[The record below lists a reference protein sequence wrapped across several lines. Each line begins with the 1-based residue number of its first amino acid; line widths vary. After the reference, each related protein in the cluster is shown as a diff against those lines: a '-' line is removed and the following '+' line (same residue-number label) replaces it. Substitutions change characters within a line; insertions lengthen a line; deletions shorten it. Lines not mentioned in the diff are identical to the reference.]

1 MAKPDSGRITMIILL
16 LTVCFFLIKYI
27 VKEVSRT
34 VQVNEYFLLTLVIG
48 NILQIYYFKSKS
60 FDNLRKE
67 KRNEVC
73 YKLFTPPLY
82 PLMIIS
88 VVLGIFCA
96 SYIIYLNAPLFST
109 EAGFGLFFISLFF
122 FAPCF
127 ATLFEIVNHRT
138 YFFKVSDEAFIYDRK
153 GVEKKIIFK
162 DVEWVDYITKMMD
175 YRRGYQ
181 KIGIV
186 FKLLD
191 GKEIEI
197 NTWRYGF
204 SQNDVTNLMRD
215 IRVKSGGTNLSEN
228 QNLG

>member
-1 MAKPDSGRITMIILL
+1 MAKPDSGWITMIILL

-27 VKEVSRT
+27 VKEVAST
-34 VQVNEYFLLTLVIG
+34 VQVNEYLLLTLVVG
-48 NILQIYYFKSKS
+48 NMLQIYYFKGKS

-88 VVLGIFCA
+88 AVFGIFCA
-96 SYIIYLNAPLFST
+96 GYIIFLNTPSWTT

-127 ATLFEIVNHRT
+127 ATLFEIVKHRT
-138 YFFKVSDEAFIYDRK
+138 YFFKVNTEAFIYDRG
-153 GVEKKIIFK
+153 GVDKKILFQE
-162 DVEWVDYITKMMD
+162 VEWVDYITKRMD
-175 YRRGYQ
+175 MRRGYQ

-186 FKLLD
+186 FKLLNSQ
-191 GKEIEI
+191 EIEL

-204 SQNDVTNLMRD
+204 SEKDVTNLMRD
-215 IRVKSGGTNLSEN
+215 IRTKSAGTTLIEN
-228 QNLG
+228 QE